1 MTSFWRLLAPA
12 ELREA
17 VSGRAWLAAM
27 LDAERSLASAGAR
40 AGIVPAEAATAIAAA
55 CDPDAFDPDELVE
68 QGLAADALDAALDP
82 ATYVGSAEALVDRA
96 LARHTQE
103 AAA

>member
-1 MTSFWRLLAPA
+1 VTSFWRLLVPA

-68 QGLAADALDAALDP
+68 QGLAADALDP